1 MSESILIMH
10 KNETYQNTPS
20 SSIPRRVVRPKQK
33 SDDSTKHNGQRSV
46 RFSGN
51 GAKAFKTSTR
61 KSLSKKDVDAPSS
74 TKSNGQGT
82 TKASADHGSLKRR
95 QQRHVSLDQI
105 SAAAGTTTAAVAAV
119 TGTVSTGIEILEL
132 DDLSG
137 RKTIGRSTT
146 KHHRATLTETF
157 LESLNRQDSVRPIPQ
172 KNLTRKFSSRQKIIE
187 TVSQKAKDFNSL
199 KNAVPLVRAEDD
211 DAARLEGSS
220 LELQVLRRR
229 AVQEFMTSRAKRDT
243 ERMHTE
249 GSTNTNEFENNFEYL
264 KSEVEKDTNR
274 PTTNLFDM
282 DDVDEEYISRTVPI
296 YTAPVIQPTAVS
308 AISMAT
314 HCTGDAGTASEHS
327 AVEHRLMTPQDDGS
341 SDLSDLV
348 LSHARSLK
356 PDREGHEYQSDRH
369 AYQLSTS
376 LRAKGDDDVDDSG
389 YHASIESG
397 NEEENIFSM
406 TNVIPAQLHK
416 QVDTPHSR
424 IPMFIEF
431 LIEFLMPATA
441 LGLLSVLYGVIC
453 YRGLLGNPED

>member
-1 MSESILIMH
+1 MH

-20 SSIPRRVVRPKQK
+20 SSIPRRAVRPKQK
-33 SDDSTKHNGQRSV
+33 SDDSTKNNAQRSV

-61 KSLSKKDVDAPSS
+61 KSLSKKDVDALSLK
-74 TKSNGQGT
+74 KSNGQGT
-82 TKASADHGSLKRR
+82 TKATVDDTSHVHGSLKRR

-105 SAAAGTTTAAVAAV
+105 SAATGTTTAAVAAA
-119 TGTVSTGIEILEL
+119 TGTVFTGIEILEF

-146 KHHRATLTETF
+146 KRHRATLSEKF

-172 KNLTRKFSSRQKIIE
+172 KNLSHKFSSRQKIIE

-199 KNAVPLVRAEDD
+199 KNAAPLVRAEDD
-211 DAARLEGSS
+211 DAARLDASS

-229 AVQEFMTSRAKRDT
+229 AVQEFMTTRAKRDT

-249 GSTNTNEFENNFEYL
+249 GSTNTDKFENNFEYL
-264 KSEVEKDTNR
+264 KSEVEKGTNR

-308 AISMAT
+308 PVSMAD
-314 HCTGDAGTASEHS
+314 HCTGDAGTASEQS
-327 AVEHRLMTPQDDGS
+327 AIEHRLMTPQDDGS

-348 LSHARSLK
+348 LSPDRSPK
-356 PDREGHEYQSDRH
+356 PDREGHEEQSDRR

-376 LRAKGDDDVDDSG
+376 LRAKGDDDADDSG

-397 NEEENIFSM
+397 NEEDIFSL
-406 TNVIPAQLHK
+406 TDVTPTQPHK
-416 QVDTPHSR
+416 QVDTPESR
-424 IPMFIEF
+424 VPMFIEF

-441 LGLLSVLYGVIC
+441 LGLLTVLYGVVC
-453 YRGLLGNPED
+453 YRGLLRYPEV